1 MKQIYS
7 ILCFTALFFT
17 LPNITAAQC
26 TCAGGDPTDST
37 VQIQTLTGLLPF
49 SSTVPFNKF
58 DPGLGTLR
66 CVVTRT
72 TVYTEVSIEI
82 INRDTTDRVTYQY
95 NYTRTT
101 SLTGPSISVSSSSNK
116 IYGPFE
122 LGRAGYDPD
131 TVATFGPD
139 IYFNN
144 IVMNRQTTS
153 SLGTYTGVGTV
164 NFTYNNSA
172 IPGFVIGNSNN
183 QTTIADFS
191 NVSIKLVYYYC
202 PLVILKNQMRD
213 FLLTQQ
219 NDGLGIS
226 WTMDND
232 ESENSYAIETS
243 RDGQSFQ
250 TVTTLDGKGSGTQ
263 QYQYNYPMTGSPQGK
278 LYFRVKIM
286 NKDGQ
291 STYSAVKVVTYGEN
305 ATLQPSV
312 YPNPVVNE
320 VNIRLATPQ
329 TGSLSAE
336 LLSMNGQVLQSRQ
349 FSGTKLTN
357 IQFTLNRKYPSGAY
371 FLRVKNAGA
380 GTQAVTRLYIQ

>member
-1 MKQIYS
+1 M
-7 ILCFTALFFT
+7 
-17 LPNITAAQC
+17 
-26 TCAGGDPTDST
+26 
-37 VQIQTLTGLLPF
+37 
-49 SSTVPFNKF
+49 
-58 DPGLGTLR
+58 
-66 CVVTRT
+66 
-72 TVYTEVSIEI
+72 YTEVSIEI
-82 INRDTTDRVTYQY
+82 INRDTTDRVNYQY
-95 NYTRTT
+95 NYKHTT
-101 SLTGPSISVSSSSNK
+101 SLTGPSISGSASNTK
-116 IYGPFE
+116 VYGPFE

-153 SLGTYTGVGTV
+153 SLGTYTGAGTV

-172 IPGFVIGNSNN
+172 ISGFIIGNGNN

-191 NVSIKLVYYYC
+191 NVSIKLVCYFC
-202 PLVILKNQMRD
+202 PLVVLKNQMRD
-213 FLLTQQ
+213 LLLTQQ
-219 NDGLGIS
+219 NAGLGIS

-232 ESENSYAIETS
+232 ETENAYAIETS

-263 QYQYNYPMTGSPQGK
+263 QYQYNYLITGSPQGK

-291 STYSAVKVVTYGEN
+291 STYSAVKMVSYGEN
-305 ATLQPSV
+305 AMLQPSV

-336 LLSMNGQVLQSRQ
+336 LLLMNGQALQSRQ
-349 FSGTKLTN
+349 FSGIKLTN
-357 IQFTLNRKYPSGAY
+357 IQFNLNRKYPAGAY
-371 FLRVKNAGA
+371 FLLVRNAGA
-380 GTQAVTRLYIQ
+380 GTQAVTRPYIK

>member
-1 MKQIYS
+1 
-7 ILCFTALFFT
+7 
-17 LPNITAAQC
+17 
-26 TCAGGDPTDST
+26 
-37 VQIQTLTGLLPF
+37 
-49 SSTVPFNKF
+49 
-58 DPGLGTLR
+58 
-66 CVVTRT
+66 
-72 TVYTEVSIEI
+72 
-82 INRDTTDRVTYQY
+82 
-95 NYTRTT
+95 
-101 SLTGPSISVSSSSNK
+101 
-116 IYGPFE
+116 
-122 LGRAGYDPD
+122 
-131 TVATFGPD
+131 
-139 IYFNN
+139 
-144 IVMNRQTTS
+144 
-153 SLGTYTGVGTV
+153 
-164 NFTYNNSA
+164 
-172 IPGFVIGNSNN
+172 
-183 QTTIADFS
+183 
-191 NVSIKLVYYYC
+191 
-202 PLVILKNQMRD
+202 MRE

-226 WTMDND
+226 WTMEND
-232 ESENSYAIETS
+232 ETENSYAIETS

-291 STYSAVKVVTYGEN
+291 FIYSAVKVASSGEN

-357 IQFTLNRKYPSGAY
+357 IQFSLNRKYPSGAY

-380 GTQAVTRLYIQ
+380 GSQAVTKIFIQ